1 MQLRHLWPTPIAQ
14 DMLVLPED
22 MRSQLIAVLL
32 RKEADREKIRDTSPD
47 FHRFMTSKK
56 FYASTHY
63 NLFAEAD
70 DHPER
75 DAILAFQNMAVGL
88 LRSYLK
94 EAYQIPEE
102 ETVEVSGRCFGNV
115 QSSGARTFPHY
126 HQASD
131 VVLIHYLDVGHG
143 ADAEANV
150 TPRHGN
156 HALLLLDPRGAPNF
170 PWWEKVES
178 IVPRHGLTIIHPAY
192 LWHETNVWRGAGTRV
207 CIVVNFQIIK
217 PGYLELHRPLQIS
230 AI

>member
-22 MRSQLIAVLL
+22 MRIGLINVLL

-94 EAYQIPEE
+94 QAYQISEE

-115 QSSGARTFPHY
+115 QSSGARTFHRSFGRIL
-126 HQASD
+126 ASP
-131 VVLIHYLDVGHG
+131 LISQPSARATITQHPPGRLS
-143 ADAEANV
+143 
-150 TPRHGN
+150 TPS
-156 HALLLLDPRGAPNF
+156 PP
-170 PWWEKVES
+170 
-178 IVPRHGLTIIHPAY
+178 TIPPPK
-192 LWHETNVWRGAGTRV
+192 AG
-207 CIVVNFQIIK
+207 
-217 PGYLELHRPLQIS
+217 IS
-230 AI
+230 AH